1 MGAVVE
7 RDGSL
12 VRTHYGTHGTVGH
25 TGPAGD
31 DLAEL
36 IRRQQDLF
44 AARHKPIEWKVYA
57 HDSPL
62 LGESLR
68 AAGFVPGPERSLL
81 VADIADVP
89 SPEVL
94 RPGMR
99 VRHPLSG
106 ERERLLRR
114 AVTTP
119 EQRRPLSEMEADG
132 TGSEMEI
139 LVLEHDGRILDTL
152 WIERVGAT
160 DFAAIGGITGPRRE
174 LLQAAA
180 AWAEWRDLR
189 VFRPRTPRYGVPVR
203 NVS

>member
-1 MGAVVE
+1 
-7 RDGSL
+7 
-12 VRTHYGTHGTVGH
+12 
-25 TGPAGD
+25 
-31 DLAEL
+31 
-36 IRRQQDLF
+36 
-44 AARHKPIEWKVYA
+44 
-57 HDSPL
+57 
-62 LGESLR
+62 
-68 AAGFVPGPERSLL
+68 
-81 VADIADVP
+81 
-89 SPEVL
+89 
-94 RPGMR
+94 MR

-114 AVTTP
+114 AVATP

-152 WIERVGAT
+152 WIERVGGT